1 MAIVIS
7 RSAPAGTLTG
17 SSSFVSLNQIAGSTV
32 SSSFTVPAGVSAI
45 KHISI
50 SQSADGAAEEFAGL
64 IQISGNSMR
73 DGSAVF
79 TAGGQCTMGTSTGSN
94 MNFVQQDTELFVQSG
109 NSCEISYA
117 QVGSTAAVDVAVTLT
132 FE

>member
-17 SSSFVSLNQIAGSTV
+17 STSFVSLNQIAGSTV
-32 SSSFTVPAGVSAI
+32 SSSFTVPAGVTAI

-50 SQSADGAAEEFAGL
+50 SQSADGAGEEFTGL

-79 TAGGQCTMGTSTGSN
+79 AAGGQMTMGTSTGSN
-94 MNFVQQDTELFVQSG
+94 MNFVQYDTDLAVTSG
-109 NSCEISYA
+109 NSCEFSIATTTNAAIDVVVTA
-117 QVGSTAAVDVAVTLT
+117 QFA
-132 FE
+132 